1 MARFSRVSSQQG
13 GIMASKNARD
23 IMTDSPAVATA
34 ETTARDAAR
43 MMEDNDCGSL
53 PVVESRDSMKLIGMV
68 TDRDLA
74 LRVLG
79 RGQDPNTPIREAM
92 TKNVSSVKQNDDLD
106 AIEHVMSGQQVR
118 RVPVVD
124 DQGRVVGI
132 VAQADLARE
141 LESVGRKDFTRVVE
155 KISQPG

>member
-1 MARFSRVSSQQG
+1 
-13 GIMASKNARD
+13 MASKSARD
-23 IMTDSPAVATA
+23 IMTDSPAVCTPD
-34 ETTARDAAR
+34 TTSQDAAR
-43 MMEDNDCGSL
+43 MMQDNDCGSL
-53 PVVESRDSMKLIGMV
+53 PVVESRDSMKLVGMV

-79 RGQDPNTPIREAM
+79 RGMDANTPVREAM
-92 TKNVSSVKQNDDLD
+92 TKNVSSVKIDDDLND
-106 AIEHVMSGQQVR
+106 VERVMSGQQVR

-141 LESVGRKDFTRVVE
+141 LGGAKEVGRVVE
-155 KISQPG
+155 KISQP

>member
-1 MARFSRVSSQQG
+1 
-13 GIMASKNARD
+13 MASKNARD

-74 LRVLG
+74 LRILG

-92 TKNVSSVKQNDDLD
+92 TKNVSSVKQDDDLD
-106 AIEHVMSGQQVR
+106 AIERVMSGQQVR

-141 LESVGRKDFTRVVE
+141 LDSVGRKDFSKVVE
-155 KISQPG
+155 KISQP

>member
-1 MARFSRVSSQQG
+1 
-13 GIMASKNARD
+13 MASKRARD
-23 IMTDSPAVATA
+23 IMTENPAVATP
-34 ETTARDAAR
+34 ETSARDAAK

-53 PVVESRDSMKLIGMV
+53 PVVESRDSMRLVGMV

-74 LRVLG
+74 IRILG

-92 TKNVSSVKQNDDLD
+92 TRNVSSVKADDDLD
-106 AIEHVMSGQQVR
+106 EVERVMSGQQVR

-124 DQGRVVGI
+124 DRDRVIGI
-132 VAQADLARE
+132 IAQADLARE
-141 LESVGRKDFTRVVE
+141 LGAVGTKDFSRVVE

>member
-1 MARFSRVSSQQG
+1 
-13 GIMASKNARD
+13 MASKNARD

-74 LRVLG
+74 IRILG

-106 AIEHVMSGQQVR
+106 AIEHIMSGQQVR

>member
-1 MARFSRVSSQQG
+1 
-13 GIMASKNARD
+13 MASKNARD

-74 LRVLG
+74 LRILG
-79 RGQDPNTPIREAM
+79 RGQDPNTPVREAM

-106 AIEHVMSGQQVR
+106 AVEHVMSGQQVR

-124 DQGRVVGI
+124 DQGRVLGI
-132 VAQADLARE
+132 IAQADLARE
-141 LESVGRKDFTRVVE
+141 LESVGRKDFSRVVE

>member
-1 MARFSRVSSQQG
+1 
-13 GIMASKNARD
+13 MASKNARD

-34 ETTARDAAR
+34 ETSARDAAR

-74 LRVLG
+74 LRILG
-79 RGQDPNTPIREAM
+79 RGQDPNTPVREAM

-141 LESVGRKDFTRVVE
+141 LDAVGRKDFSKVVE
-155 KISQPG
+155 KISQP

>member
-1 MARFSRVSSQQG
+1 
-13 GIMASKNARD
+13 MASKNARD

-43 MMEDNDCGSL
+43 MMEDNNCGSL
-53 PVVESRDSMKLIGMV
+53 PVVEGRDSMKLIGMV

-74 LRVLG
+74 IRILG

-106 AIEHVMSGQQVR
+106 TIEKVMSGQQVR

-141 LESVGRKDFTRVVE
+141 LDSVGRKDFSKVVE
-155 KISQPG
+155 KISQP

>member
-1 MARFSRVSSQQG
+1 
-13 GIMASKNARD
+13 MASKNARD

-53 PVVESRDSMKLIGMV
+53 PVVEGRDSMKLVGMV

-74 LRVLG
+74 LRILG

-92 TKNVSSVKQNDDLD
+92 TRNVSSVKQNDDLD
-106 AIEHVMSGQQVR
+106 AVEHVMSGQQVR

-124 DQGRVVGI
+124 DQGRVIGI
-132 VAQADLARE
+132 IAQADLARE
-141 LESVGRKDFTRVVE
+141 LESVGRKDFSRVVE
-155 KISQPG
+155 KISQP